1 MFPIISHIISL
12 YIPLYSHSVYSY
24 VSSPFR
30 SPRPRVLLG
39 HFQGSLRAA
48 AAASPRGRAGIA
60 AGAGPA
66 TAQEAADGSV
76 LGMPWGT
83 AEWRLRDI
91 DIDISYIGKPKP

>member
-1 MFPIISHIISL
+1 MSIAMF
-12 YIPLYSHSVYSY
+12 
-24 VSSPFR
+24 SSPFR
-30 SPRPRVLLG
+30 SPRPRVLLS

-76 LGMPWGT
+76 LGMPWVPLNGG
-83 AEWRLRDI
+83 LGI
-91 DIDISYIGKPKP
+91 